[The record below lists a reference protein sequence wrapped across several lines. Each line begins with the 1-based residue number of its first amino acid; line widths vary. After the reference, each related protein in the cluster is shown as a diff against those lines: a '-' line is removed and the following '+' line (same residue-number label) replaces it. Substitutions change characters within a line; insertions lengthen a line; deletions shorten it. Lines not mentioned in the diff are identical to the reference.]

1 MELLLG
7 QLDFLRRPLLVEKT
21 GTHGDRN
28 LIEVPNLR
36 EDVVGGTTQLV
47 VASTLRDRA
56 PVPQG
61 ELRWREPLREL
72 HDLVAAAAGDP
83 APVRKPRV
91 GQLLVG
97 EPQPAHILDSV
108 E

>member
-28 LIEVPNLR
+28 LLAVPNLR

-61 ELRWREPLREL
+61 ELRWRQPLRER
-72 HDLVAAAAGDP
+72 HDLVAAAAGAP
-83 APVRKPRV
+83 APVRRPRV
-91 GQLLVG
+91 GQLRG
-97 EPQPAHILDSV
+97 SQPPSALILA
-108 E
+108 